1 MTMVKLLFSNLSSAA
16 IGSTGKEAAA
26 GGAIAFI
33 GTFASSYLGGW
44 DTAIKLLFVLMVADY
59 VTGLLGAIKQ
69 KKVDSEVMFWGGVRK
84 GVVLLVIS
92 IAALCDS
99 WISAGSPVFR
109 TIAVYFYAGREGLS
123 VVENVGILG
132 VPLPAQLVSFLEQ
145 LKQKGESSD
154 GKGL

>member
-1 MTMVKLLFSNLSSAA
+1 MMTNLFSAA
-16 IGSTGKEAAA
+16 VGTTAREAAA

-44 DTAIKLLFVLMVADY
+44 DMAIKLLLVLMVADY
-59 VTGLLGAIKQ
+59 ATGFLGAIKR

-99 WISAGSPVFR
+99 WISADSPVFR
-109 TIAVYFYAGREGLS
+109 TIAIYFYVGREGLS

-154 GKGL
+154 GKGV